1 MEILII
7 WLWGY
12 IFCFARAYFRAYPT
26 GRSKQMLSDRLRPPG
41 RKMRLEHA
49 PVGRRI
55 VFGPSAATQTKR
67 IFAPGMHRGGRC
79 TDAPN
84 DRSLF
89 HRVHLAVSL
98 YRGHRFRGQRFRVCA
113 AAFAINDAATSSAR
127 ALAGGGWAS
136 VPPSMASFRARGLP

>member
-67 IFAPGMHRGGRC
+67 IFAPGMHRGGC
-79 TDAPN
+79 PKW
-84 DRSLF
+84 SLAF
-89 HRVHLAVSL
+89 PSGPPDSEPVSSASL
-98 YRGHRFRGQRFRVCA
+98 PLPLLPVCA
-113 AAFAINDAATSSAR
+113 AAFTINVAAASSAR
-127 ALAGGGWAS
+127 ALAGGGWPSA
-136 VPPSMASFRARGLP
+136 PPSMASFSTRGRP